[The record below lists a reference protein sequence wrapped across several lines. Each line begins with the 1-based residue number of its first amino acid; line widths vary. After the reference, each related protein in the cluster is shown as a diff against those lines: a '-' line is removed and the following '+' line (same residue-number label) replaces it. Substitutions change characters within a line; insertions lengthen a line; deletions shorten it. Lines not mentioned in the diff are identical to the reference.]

1 MTHFLKHALY
11 IGGVRHHVAVE
22 AIIQYSSADGLASG
36 ISVPGTCASQILEKE
51 NCLLLKEGLE

>member
-1 MTHFLKHALY
+1 M
-11 IGGVRHHVAVE
+11 AVE